1 MSKQV
6 KRPIPARALITGI
19 RAIGYSFSTAVA
31 DIIDNSIT
39 ADAKEVCVESDPLA
53 EMPYFCILDNGK
65 GMDNDGLDNA
75 LLLGSDRTEK
85 KDSEKELGR
94 FGLGLKSASLS
105 QCRKV
110 TVATKQ
116 RGSQRI
122 FAMCLDLDVI
132 EKDNEYKL
140 EILNPTEIKE
150 LPCIDKLDAFKSG
163 TLVIW
168 NDFDRIEKKNF
179 ERNFR
184 QLVADSKKHVELVFH
199 NFYNSIK
206 IYFNNLRI
214 EKRDPFLRSAR
225 GRQPG
230 KTNIVS
236 YNGKKIEITAH
247 TLPYAN
253 SLSTEERKL
262 LGNPVSLAN
271 DQGFYIYRNKRLISW
286 GGWMRMQ
293 PKSELNKLARVE
305 INFPST
311 LDSVWTLDVKKS
323 SAKIPDSLKDAI
335 FASITEATTKSKK
348 ATTFPGSKEKRGD
361 VPLWERIEERSGA
374 IRYQINRKNPAIIQL
389 QENIGKNENNLLGI
403 ILSQL
408 ESFIPKMRI
417 YNDLA
422 ENKDIQNTSNDIE
435 LETVVEQIKTILSL
449 ADGDA
454 YIDIFEKLFLAEQY
468 QNFYNQK
475 ELIKKKVFQ

>member
-39 ADAKEVCVESDPLA
+39 ADAKEVFVESDPLA

-361 VPLWERIEERSGA
+361 VPLWERIEGRSGA

-454 YIDIFEKLFLAEQY
+454 YNDVFEKLFLAEQY